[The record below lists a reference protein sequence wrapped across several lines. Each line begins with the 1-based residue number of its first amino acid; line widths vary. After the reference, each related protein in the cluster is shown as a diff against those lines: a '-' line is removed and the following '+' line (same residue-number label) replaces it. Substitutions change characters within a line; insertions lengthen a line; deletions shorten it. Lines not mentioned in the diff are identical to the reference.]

1 MAHNSR
7 IRAPGT
13 WASLTTVSPSE
24 FELFDTYTF
33 EAINGDDGGTWAPSA
48 QIIIGGL
55 GLSVTGPCALGNLQ
69 NSTIALSHK
78 ITAANAASLDTAL
91 VLGEYR
97 TLDMLP
103 FSRINC
109 GDDALID
116 VENGGKV
123 DVFGAGSIVDI
134 RSSAL
139 LNIAT
144 DGLFLCQANLATS
157 GPLVRANALARTRHT
172 GRVLSV
178 TDTDTLAGV
187 ENDLVIMNVTGAT
200 TIILTLKV
208 TTAPTPTEGERIVVR
223 KDGVGAGGLTVR
235 SEGLAG
241 TVVNWVGSNIGTC
254 ELIYVGGR
262 WRALAVPIN
271 GVAGPGA

>member
-1 MAHNSR
+1 
-7 IRAPGT
+7 
-13 WASLTTVSPSE
+13 
-24 FELFDTYTF
+24 
-33 EAINGDDGGTWAPSA
+33 
-48 QIIIGGL
+48 
-55 GLSVTGPCALGNLQ
+55 
-69 NSTIALSHK
+69 
-78 ITAANAASLDTAL
+78 
-91 VLGEYR
+91 
-97 TLDMLP
+97 MLP

>member
-13 WASLTTVSPSE
+13 WVSLTTVSPSE
-24 FELFDTYTF
+24 FEAFDAYTF
-33 EAINGDDGGTWAPSA
+33 SAINGDDGGTWAPTDP
-48 QIIIGGL
+48 IVIGGD
-55 GLSVTGPCALGNLQ
+55 GLSVTGPAAFDSIQ
-69 NSTIALSHK
+69 NSRIDTGNK
-78 ITAANAASLDTAL
+78 ITAESALSLDSAL
-91 VLGEYR
+91 VLGDYR
-97 TLDMLP
+97 TLDMFP

-116 VENGGKV
+116 VENGGKI
-123 DVFGAGSIVDI
+123 DVFGAGSVVDI

-139 LNIAT
+139 FSIAT

-172 GRVLSV
+172 GRILNV